1 MFRFIIFRVC
11 LSIAPTKWVFPTLL
25 SHSIVMGWHYLRQS
39 NQFSA
44 FFTRLSAQ
52 KRHFKEQ
59 WYFAKWEFN
68 NEYETYLQ
76 RRKTT
81 LQSIDSNLQEQQ
93 NEEEGR
99 KKLTTKKRN
108 RHSQIQFLLSDNW
121 VIFAECQQCLA
132 LPDPFFS
139 FWICKIYSHHFQVLK
154 TGTFWGWREGM
165 WKPLKIY

>member
-81 LQSIDSNLQEQQ
+81 LQSIDSTLQEQQ

-99 KKLTTKKRN
+99 KKLTTKKKESTLANTISALRQLSYFCWMPTMSSVA
-108 RHSQIQFLLSDNW
+108 RSFFLILNM
-121 VIFAECQQCLA
+121 QNL
-132 LPDPFFS
+132 
-139 FWICKIYSHHFQVLK
+139 
-154 TGTFWGWREGM
+154 
-165 WKPLKIY
+165 